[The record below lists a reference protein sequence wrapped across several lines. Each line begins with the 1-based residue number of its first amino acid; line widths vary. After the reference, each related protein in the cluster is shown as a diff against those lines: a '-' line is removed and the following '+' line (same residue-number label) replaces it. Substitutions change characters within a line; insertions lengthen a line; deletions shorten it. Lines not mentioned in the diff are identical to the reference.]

1 MGPQW
6 VVAPIVL
13 AALIAIAGVIFLLTR
28 SR

>member
-13 AALIAIAGVIFLLTR
+13 GGLIVVAGLIFLLTR
-28 SR
+28 SG